1 MCTKKD
7 SQTIDTLQKM
17 RSNLKCFKK
26 SGNLWISERLMP
38 FGQNVLN
45 LLRRN
50 LCFYSKAL
58 FYLMLRTFK
67 DPIRTGLGA
76 KNEDI
81 KIECKLKRVF
91 KIHGI

>member
-1 MCTKKD
+1 MGTKKD

-17 RSNLKCFKK
+17 RFNLECFKK
-26 SGNLWISERLMP
+26 ERKSMDQL
-38 FGQNVLN
+38 GIDTVRTKCLGIIALKS
-45 LLRRN
+45 LL
-50 LCFYSKAL
+50 LQQSF

-81 KIECKLKRVF
+81 KIDCKMR
-91 KIHGI
+91 